1 MSSDTPEARWDSGVM
16 TTWPWFRHRS
26 AASPPSGGDTAAI
39 LRSSPVLLL
48 AGPPA
53 DVMVNRLLRTWN
65 PRAGVGRD
73 ADGTADGCNIAQ
85 GVRWVGP
92 FRLGAVG
99 AAEAGLP
106 LGWST
111 AYAAQAERRR
121 MRVPDGL
128 AAGEVRE
135 RYPDGIPVGAEAV
148 AWSLVTGLARRLD
161 GAARL
166 PAGDR
171 RQRKAASV
179 VAQRPEL
186 WRNTYCVYGNQA
198 LPWSVLCS
206 LLALSLPGL
215 DLNGALDDDDYCLD
229 RTDTFEVR
237 VEPFRDGD
245 FLPYALRPRATEGWP
260 RTVYRFRRLSQATK
274 TSVPR
279 ADLRLRGDMLR
290 GDTRLRVDV
299 QLRAAAF
306 ELADVVGGALLDGE
320 GFPVITELARQR
332 R

>member
-1 MSSDTPEARWDSGVM
+1 M
-16 TTWPWFRHRS
+16 TTWTWFRHRS
-26 AASPPSGGDTAAI
+26 TASPPLGGDTAAV

-65 PRAGVGRD
+65 PRAQVGGG
-73 ADGTADGCNIAQ
+73 ADGTLGSCAIAD

-128 AAGEVRE
+128 AAAEVRE

-171 RQRKAASV
+171 RPRNAGSV

-186 WRNTYCVYGNQA
+186 RQNTYCVYGNQA

-215 DLNGALDDDDYCLD
+215 DLNGALADNDYCLD

-237 VEPFRDGD
+237 VEPFREGD

-260 RTVYRFRRLSQATK
+260 CTVYRFRCLSRATR
-274 TSVPR
+274 TGAAH
-279 ADLRLRGDMLR
+279 ADLQLRGAPHADLQLR
-290 GDTRLRVDV
+290 ADV
-299 QLRAAAF
+299 QLRAAAL

>member
-16 TTWPWFRHRS
+16 TTWPWSRHRS
-26 AASPPSGGDTAAI
+26 VASPLSGGDTATI
-39 LRSSPVLLL
+39 LRTSPVLLL

-53 DVMVNRLLRTWN
+53 DMMVNRLLRTWN
-65 PRAGVGRD
+65 PCAEV
-73 ADGTADGCNIAQ
+73 DGTADGCSIAE
-85 GVRWVGP
+85 GVRWSGP

-128 AAGEVRE
+128 AAAEMRE
-135 RYPDGIPVGAEAV
+135 RFPDGIPVGAEAV
-148 AWSLVTGLARRLD
+148 AWSLVTGLARRMD

-171 RQRKAASV
+171 RSRNAGSV

-186 WRNTYCVYGNQA
+186 RQNTYCVYGNQA

-215 DLNGALDDDDYCLD
+215 DLNGALTDDDYCLD

-237 VEPFRDGD
+237 VEPFREGD
-245 FLPYALRPRATEGWP
+245 FLPYALRLRATEGWP
-260 RTVYRFRRLSQATK
+260 CTVYRFRCLSQPTK
-274 TSVPR
+274 TDATHANTQRVDMQR
-279 ADLRLRGDMLR
+279 ADMQ
-290 GDTRLRVDV
+290 LRVDL